1 MAYSPVKYGLMS
13 GVGRGL
19 GRAGES
25 IARGMMA
32 GYARD
37 ERERVRAEDLRRY
50 EAQRTLEA
58 ARHKER
64 LDRQEELDRRSAF
77 GLQQKFLTEPKDPA
91 QIESY
96 MKEFQRRGITGASD
110 PGTLGPTRMPEVPM
124 YEDVRVPYDIE
135 AVREP
140 MGPSEVP
147 GPLVTPTE
155 EQINLMRTLGV
166 PLDKFGD
173 PHASAYGY
181 KLAGS
186 EPIEFGDVIES
197 QVRRPPI
204 PAQAGYRTEQRFNP
218 LGGPAYDAP
227 PTQPMARGAY
237 DALMARREAE
247 EAELHRKTRG
257 DLASMIGKVAPLVAA
272 EVTQE
277 GHVDEPVTPEHYRD
291 LVRRSREEELWR
303 TKANEAA
310 KVVARRAASR
320 GKHRIDL
327 LNGYASFI
335 SKSLRNNDKA
345 GLTAGVVEMR
355 RLIGGDEKDSVSA
368 AEDIWGAKAS
378 KDRTQLGRVMWTTT
392 APVLRDEIR
401 TANAQIRALVGQP
414 AALLTQA
421 GRDEIGQLRG
431 SVSRA
436 KNELKRLGHQA
447 GLSPEV
453 ITLEIDAGPKSEDDF
468 LGLAKQ
474 WADTWGLTLE
484 QSADRLR
491 DMGYEIE

>member
-1 MAYSPVKYGLMS
+1 MAYNPVKYGLMS

-50 EAQRTLEA
+50 EAQQALEA

-64 LDRQEELDRRSAF
+64 MGLERAGLAF
-77 GLQQKFLTEPKDPA
+77 AAGQKEAAMPA
-91 QIESY
+91 ERALE
-96 MKEFQRRGITGASD
+96 MRPA
-110 PGTLGPTRMPEVPM
+110 TLGY
-124 YEDVRVPYDIE
+124 YEALEQPVGPGARTVTPRTLDFAEALE
-135 AVREP
+135 AVPSMPMPGELPPVSGEP
-140 MGPSEVP
+140 ARP
-147 GPLVTPTE
+147 GAPFTALPEPARPRPRPVSPLET
-155 EQINLMRTLGV
+155 G
-166 PLDKFGD
+166 
-173 PHASAYGY
+173 
-181 KLAGS
+181 
-186 EPIEFGDVIES
+186 
-197 QVRRPPI
+197 
-204 PAQAGYRTEQRFNP
+204 
-218 LGGPAYDAP
+218 
-227 PTQPMARGAY
+227 TQ
-237 DALMARREAE
+237 ALMQRALKERGEVQAE
-247 EAELHRKTRG
+247 KHRKTRG

-303 TKANEAA
+303 TKAKEAA

-327 LNGYASFI
+327 LNGYAGFI

-414 AALLTQA
+414 AALLTHA
-421 GRDEIGQLRG
+421 GRKEIDQLRG

-436 KNELKRLGHQA
+436 KNELNRLGHQA